1 MIYSKRVTELQRIYS
16 LNPEDVFFC
25 MLVASGATRQE
36 AYAAIY
42 RPTTNGTGT
51 IASKATALQNSKP
64 GIAQLI
70 EAIQYQRAGAPTK
83 TGSPKED
90 TANIAEGNKVDKKT
104 LDTFRSKDG
113 ILENL
118 IKVLPSLTGKDKA
131 AVLMQIADL
140 QRMKQDENKEEAQQ
154 VLYYHPIA
162 CHRCQLYKDFRD
174 KQRAEAKKQ
183 EDI

>member
-90 TANIAEGNKVDKKT
+90 TANIAESNKVDKKT

-113 ILENL
+113 ILEGL
-118 IKVLPSLTGKDKA
+118 IKVLPSVTGKDKA
-131 AVLMQIADL
+131 AVLIQIADL
-140 QRMKQDENKEEAQQ
+140 QRMKQEENKEEAEQI
-154 VLYYHPIA
+154 VYYHPVSCFRCA
-162 CHRCQLYKDFRD
+162 LYAEHR
-174 KQRAEAKKQ
+174 KKQ
-183 EDI
+183 KEEARKDADI